1 MANVCACGCGELL
14 PEGSTRQYKRG
25 HKQRAENPNTEY
37 DEKPATDSAAE
48 EYSDSPL
55 TIDDAARITPD
66 DPEPK
71 DAPEYKPKTVV
82 KITASIR
89 RDIEGKL
96 ALGFGML
103 GETWSMIDPLCGQ
116 ALVENGPNMAKKYT
130 PLLCQSPEVVKW
142 MTKSGNFLMWID
154 ALMATWPVISMVVA
168 HHIAHTVAMD
178 LASSANGFR
187 PAPNEYV
194 VQ

>member
-25 HKQRAENPNTEY
+25 HKNRVTNPEVFTETPVAEVGVS
-37 DEKPATDSAAE
+37 DEPLE
-48 EYSDSPL
+48 EISL
-55 TIDDAARITPD
+55 TLEDAALATPD

-71 DAPEYKPKTVV
+71 EAPEYKPRTVIKV
-82 KITASIR
+82 TASIR

-96 ALGFGML
+96 AFGFGML
-103 GETWSMIDPLCGQ
+103 GQTWALMDPLCGSV
-116 ALVENGPNMAKKYT
+116 LVDNGDKMAKKYT
-130 PLLCQSPEVVKW
+130 PLICQSPEVVKW
-142 MTKSGNFLMWID
+142 ITKSGNFMLWVD
-154 ALMATWPVISMVVA
+154 ALVATWPVLQVIFA
-168 HHIAHTVAMD
+168 HHIAKTLSMELVNQ
-178 LASSANGFR
+178 NGNR